1 MSRGLAVTTVNPFWG
16 PMVGAERANSTQAW
30 PAGTLGFVVS
40 EPRYAGFW
48 KRFAAYLIDFLL
60 LYIVEGVLAAGVVMM
75 SPHEINV
82 MAIVYGVVNFQLVS
96 VAIAWAYFALFESS
110 PMQGTVGKYALG
122 IYVTDGHGDPIGFWR
137 ATARYWLKPFSTL
150 TLMVGWIMAAFT
162 PRKQALHDLI
172 AGTLVF
178 SREERILPTSDP
190 ADINLDEYWDGK
202 RWVNASTLPP
212 AGG

>member
-1 MSRGLAVTTVNPFWG
+1 MSRV
-16 PMVGAERANSTQAW
+16 W
-30 PAGTLGFVVS
+30 PEGTLGFVAT

-48 KRFAAYLIDFLL
+48 KRLAAYLIDLML
-60 LYIVEGVLAAGVVMM
+60 IYIVESVLAVGVVMM
-75 SPHEINV
+75 GPREIN
-82 MAIVYGVVNFQLVS
+82 IVGIISGLFNFMLVS
-96 VAIAWAYFALFESS
+96 AALAWAYYALFESS

-122 IYVTDGHGDPIGFWR
+122 IYVTDRHGDPIGFWR
-137 ATARYWLKPFSTL
+137 ATTRYWLKPLSTL

-162 PRKQALHDLI
+162 PRKQALHDLL

-178 SREERILPTSDP
+178 SRGDGLVPTSDP

-202 RWVNASTLPP
+202 RWVGASTLPP

>member
-1 MSRGLAVTTVNPFWG
+1 
-16 PMVGAERANSTQAW
+16 MVGAERANMSQAW

-40 EPRYAGFW
+40 ERRYAGFW
-48 KRFAAYLIDFLL
+48 KRFAAYLIDFIL
-60 LYIVEGVLAAGVVMM
+60 LYIVEGVLAVGVVMM

-82 MAIVYGVVNFQLVS
+82 VGILYGVINFQLVS
-96 VAIAWAYFALFESS
+96 AAIAWAYFALFESS
-110 PMQGTVGKYALG
+110 PMQGTVGKYAMG
-122 IYVTDGHGDPIGFWR
+122 IYVTDRHGDPIGFWR